1 MDPGHPPA
9 MCRILTID
17 DDPISLS
24 IAAILLESDG
34 WTVLQASGGCQ
45 ALELLADPAH
55 APDCI
60 LADLRMPGLAG
71 TDLALHLRRAAPGAR
86 LFAMTATPPP
96 AVDGYDG
103 VLAKPL
109 VLEALRAALAHQ
121 PSAEPAP
128 RMPASDADAA
138 IDSAVFDRLSLA
150 MSPSALQQVIALFLQ
165 DASARIAVMR
175 RADLATIRREAH
187 TIKGGAAMIGARQVA
202 QAAAAVES
210 GIDQDGDRFR
220 KLDEIEAHCRRAE
233 TILLQRLKL

>member
-1 MDPGHPPA
+1 

-34 WTVLQASGGCQ
+34 WTVLQAPGGRQ

-71 TDLALHLRRAAPGAR
+71 TDLAQHLRRAAPGAR

-109 VLEALRAALAHQ
+109 VLEALRAALAPH
-121 PSAEPAP
+121 PSAESAP
-128 RMPASDADAA
+128 QMHASDADAA

-150 MSPSALQQVIALFLQ
+150 MAPSALRQVIAMFLQ
-165 DASARIAVMR
+165 DAAARIAVMR

-233 TILLQRLKL
+233 IILLQRLKL